1 MGLEQSPLNQIA
13 YTSFLKKEKLV
24 YDGREVELKELPVLP
39 FLAIIESFLNNDIT
53 VFFNTLNFSEEDK
66 FYFSGN
72 QVVFERLF
80 KDFIHLHNES
90 GEGGSKTKTLTLFE
104 LIFTIRRIVKVF
116 AEIFHSHPEEVG
128 NRYSLRQMVLWLTS
142 DKKKSTGND
151 GFYIPPN
158 AKNIKYF
165 KDEGGNPTVRYR
177 IET

>member
-13 YTSFLKKEKLV
+13 YTSSLKKEKFI
-24 YDGREVELKELPVLP
+24 YDGREVELRELPVLP
-39 FLAIIESFLNNDIT
+39 FLAVIEAFLNNDVE
-53 VFFNTLNFSEEDK
+53 VFFNNLNFSEEDRII
-66 FYFSGN
+66 FFT
-72 QVVFERLF
+72 QELFEKLF
-80 KDFIHLHNES
+80 KDFVDLHNES
-90 GEGGSKTKTLTLFE
+90 EGEGRKTKSLTLIE

-151 GFYIPPN
+151 GFYVPPN
-158 AKNIKYF
+158 AKGVKYF
-165 KDEGGNPTVRYR
+165 KDEGGNQSVRYR